1 MRSSGQFILGFLI
14 GVVLLAAGVAG
25 ATYVFLSSMA
35 FRPPKPVFSEE
46 AEQQKAE
53 NRTAKTNQPSAQ
65 PTEASQA
72 EPEPEPEPEPEEE
85 LPSGAY
91 RATVTWSEGLSIRA
105 EPELDAERIGGVE
118 YNREV
123 IVLKESGDRN
133 WQQIRIP
140 DSELEGWV
148 KSGNIEKIAE

>member
-14 GVVLLAAGVAG
+14 GVALLAAGVAG

-35 FRPPKPVFSEE
+35 YNPPKPVFSEE
-46 AEQQKAE
+46 SKPPKAE
-53 NRTAKTNQPSAQ
+53 TKTTKTNQPSAQ
-65 PTEASQA
+65 PTEESQA
-72 EPEPEPEPEPEEE
+72 EPEPEPEPEEE

-91 RATVTWSEGLSIRA
+91 RATVNWSEGLSIRA
-105 EPELDAERIGGVE
+105 EPEQDAERIGGVE

-140 DSELEGWV
+140 GSEQEGWV
-148 KSGNIEKIAE
+148 KAGNVEKITE

>member
-14 GVVLLAAGVAG
+14 GVALLAAGVAG
-25 ATYVFLSSMA
+25 ATYVFLSSMTYN
-35 FRPPKPVFSEE
+35 PPKPVFSEE
-46 AEQQKAE
+46 TEQPEAKPK
-53 NRTAKTNQPSAQ
+53 TVKTNQPSAQ
-65 PTEASQA
+65 PTEASQV
-72 EPEPEPEPEPEEE
+72 ESEPEPEPEPEEE
-85 LPSGAY
+85 LPAGAY

-105 EPELDAERIGGVE
+105 EPEQDAERTGGVE

-140 DSELEGWV
+140 GSEQEGWV
-148 KSGNIEKIAE
+148 KAGNVEKITE

>member
-1 MRSSGQFILGFLI
+1 ML
-14 GVVLLAAGVAG
+14 VAGVAG
-25 ATYVFLSSMA
+25 ATYLVLSSMA
-35 FRPPKPVFSEE
+35 YSPPKPIFSEE
-46 AEQQKAE
+46 AKPPKSKTK
-53 NRTAKTNQPSAQ
+53 TAKTNQPSAQ

-72 EPEPEPEPEPEEE
+72 EPEPEAEPEEPEEE

-123 IVLKESGDRN
+123 IVLKESGDRS

-148 KSGNIEKIAE
+148 KSGNIEKTAE